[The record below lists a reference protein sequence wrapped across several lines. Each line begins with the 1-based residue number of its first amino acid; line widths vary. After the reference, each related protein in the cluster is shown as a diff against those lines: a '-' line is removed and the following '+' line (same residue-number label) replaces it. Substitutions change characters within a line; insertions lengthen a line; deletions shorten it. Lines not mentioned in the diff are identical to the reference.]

1 MADIKLVVKLDE
13 ADYINIKNAISSL
26 IENGVDR
33 ASMSKVCLAIL
44 DGKPLPKGHWIN
56 KHRFF
61 DSSCSAEC
69 SVCHKRSS
77 GYMHDNGF
85 TLVSTYYDFCPKCGS
100 DNREVE
106 EE

>member
-1 MADIKLVVKLDE
+1 MGMTREEALNILHNASVYHPDYLDALNMAIKALE
-13 ADYINIKNAISSL
+13 Q
-26 IENGVDR
+26 EPR
-33 ASMSKVCLAIL
+33 
-44 DGKPLPKGHWIN
+44 KGHWIN

-77 GYMHDNGF
+77 GYMRDNGF

-106 EE
+106 E

>member
-1 MADIKLVVKLDE
+1 MTIEEAIKWLNIELKEWENDCLSNHPVKE
-13 ADYINIKNAISSL
+13 ALRVAIEAL
-26 IENGVDR
+26 EQEPR
-33 ASMSKVCLAIL
+33 
-44 DGKPLPKGHWIN
+44 KGHWIN

-69 SVCHKRSS
+69 SVCHKRSN
-77 GYMHDNGF
+77 GYMLDNGF

-106 EE
+106 E